1 MSEKENQNNLN
12 YNIEKGEVL
21 VGSSLLRKKNITN
34 DRVSYMLN
42 NMEFNKAYL
51 FKKEIKKDDELEL
64 LNNFKKRYEN
74 YRKDWSE
81 QPKSCIKNKLL
92 ANGLKKEKKAP
103 LCIDIEVAAI
113 CDLACPFCFREFTV
127 TPDKIIDEK

>member
-1 MSEKENQNNLN
+1 MSEKENQKHKN

-21 VGSSLLRKKNITN
+21 VGSSLLRKKNIIN

-51 FKKEIKKDDELEL
+51 FEKEKRKSDELEL
-64 LNNFKKRYEN
+64 LNDFKKRYEN

-81 QPKSCIKNKLL
+81 QPKSCIKNKFLSL
-92 ANGLKKEKKAP
+92 
-103 LCIDIEVAAI
+103 
-113 CDLACPFCFREFTV
+113 T
-127 TPDKIIDEK
+127 